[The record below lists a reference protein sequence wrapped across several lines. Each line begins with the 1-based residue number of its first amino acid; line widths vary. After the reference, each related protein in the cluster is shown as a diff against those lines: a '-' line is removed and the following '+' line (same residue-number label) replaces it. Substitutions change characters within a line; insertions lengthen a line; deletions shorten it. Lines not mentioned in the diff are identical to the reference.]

1 MNSEQQYIDL
11 YTQSSGIINA
21 HSAPVMNALR
31 EQAFADFRRMG
42 FPTRKVERYKYTD
55 VAKLFEP
62 DYGLNLNR
70 LDIPVNPYDAFRC
83 DVPNLSTSLYFVVND
98 SFYTRQRESSS
109 TASAGWQPRSP
120 SS

>member
-42 FPTRKVERYKYTD
+42 FPTRKEIGRAHV
-55 VAKLFEP
+55 
-62 DYGLNLNR
+62 
-70 LDIPVNPYDAFRC
+70 
-83 DVPNLSTSLYFVVND
+83 
-98 SFYTRQRESSS
+98 
-109 TASAGWQPRSP
+109 
-120 SS
+120 